1 MSKADPVAAQLFG
14 HTSLAMKGM
23 KLGRLLQL
31 PERLKLVDLVRKGP
45 KGAMKSHSSSA
56 WMVGPV
62 KEMTGNHSDGA
73 PFTVAFQVWQLVPAN
88 AGTCHP
94 DS

>member
-1 MSKADPVAAQLFG
+1 VSKADPVAAQLFG
-14 HTSLAMKGM
+14 HTSQALKGM

-45 KGAMKSHSSSA
+45 KGAMKSHNSSA

-62 KEMTGNHSDGA
+62 KEMTGSHSDGG
-73 PFTVAFQVWQLVPAN
+73 PITVAVQVRQQ
-88 AGTCHP
+88 HP
-94 DS
+94 SHV

>member
-1 MSKADPVAAQLFG
+1 
-14 HTSLAMKGM
+14 
-23 KLGRLLQL
+23 
-31 PERLKLVDLVRKGP
+31 
-45 KGAMKSHSSSA
+45 MKSHSSSA